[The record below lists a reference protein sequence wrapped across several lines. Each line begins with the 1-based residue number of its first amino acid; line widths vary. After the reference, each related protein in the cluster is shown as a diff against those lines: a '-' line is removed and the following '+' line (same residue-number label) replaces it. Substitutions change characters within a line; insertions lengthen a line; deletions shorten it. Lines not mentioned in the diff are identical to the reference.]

1 MQLKQLIK
9 MANQIESFFRSE
21 PDRELAV
28 KGVAGHIQRFW
39 DPRMR
44 TQILEHVNRGGEGL
58 GPAEGLGP
66 LAIDAIKS
74 LPPISAKYGQK
85 AA

>member
-1 MQLKQLIK
+1 MNIQLLVK

-21 PDRELAV
+21 PDRALAV
-28 KGVAGHIQRFW
+28 KGIAGHIQRFW

-44 TQILEHVNRGGEGL
+44 TQIVAHVQAGGEGL
-58 GPAEGLGP
+58 GT
-66 LAIDAIKS
+66 LAVDAVKS
-74 LPPISAKYGQK
+74 LPPISAKYGQPW

>member
-1 MQLKQLIK
+1 MNVQQLIK

-44 TQILEHVNRGGEGL
+44 ILIIAHVKAGGEGL
-58 GPAEGLGP
+58 GD
-66 LAIDAIKS
+66 LAIDAVKS
-74 LPPISAKYGQK
+74 LPPISSKYGQSL

>member
-1 MQLKQLIK
+1 MKIEQLIK

-21 PDRELAV
+21 PDRALAV
-28 KGVAGHIQRFW
+28 KSVAGHIQRFW

-44 TQILEHVNRGGEGL
+44 LQITAHVKNGG
-58 GPAEGLGP
+58 EGLGP
-66 LAIDAIKS
+66 LAIDAVKS
-74 LPPISAKYGQK
+74 LPPISPKYGQPM

>member
-1 MQLKQLIK
+1 MNIKQLVK

-21 PDRELAV
+21 PDRAQAV
-28 KGVAGHIQRFW
+28 KDIASHIQRFW

-44 TQILEHVNRGGEGL
+44 KQIIAHIADGG
-58 GPAEGLGP
+58 EGLGP
-66 LAIDAIKS
+66 LAIDAINS
-74 LPPISAKYGQK
+74 LPPISAKYGQPI